1 MLRSYFLKQHKIFN
15 KVDRYIL
22 YAILKVYSIKDDH
35 KYLQKQPHLMRK
47 RRTKT
52 QSTTNGKRAI
62 TLKQISLQILQNC
75 FYNAILF

>member
-1 MLRSYFLKQHKIFN
+1 MQQTQLFKQHKTFY

-22 YAILKVYSIKDDH
+22 YPILKVYSINEDH
-35 KYLQKQPHLMRK
+35 NYLQKQPHLMRK

-52 QSTTNGKRAI
+52 QSTKNGKRAI
-62 TLKQISLQILQNC
+62 TLKQISLQKLQNC